1 MTYGSRGYGNLTTTA
16 ANGGPTPAASATWRN
31 FSNPQGAQRGLMEK
45 FFLSRGRLNSPAT
58 FNAPTPSASL
68 ALSSSSSSTNH
79 SVVTPGSSAGDP
91 VGVINHSNKT
101 TPAAPVRYLAP
112 AIKPVELQTT
122 RKDEVDDHRDKVGP
136 SRRHYATTEEKIQQ
150 EFREM
155 QKREEEL
162 KLNRSRF
169 FAKSQPNLLDM
180 DDQGISEPEQRLEG
194 GQLRSAHSISDLLA
208 DESQPTEMR
217 EELPPMSSS
226 TVKGARR
233 KSALIAQWENRIH
246 QQDF

>member
-1 MTYGSRGYGNLTTTA
+1 MADYKKKISSSGTTKSATQSHPTMELTLQRSESVAEDRESQSEPQSKKMPQMKVTYGSRGYGNLTTTA

-122 RKDEVDDHRDKVGP
+122 RKDEV
-136 SRRHYATTEEKIQQ
+136 IQ
-150 EFREM
+150 R
-155 QKREEEL
+155 
-162 KLNRSRF
+162 
-169 FAKSQPNLLDM
+169 NLY
-180 DDQGISEPEQRLEG
+180 
-194 GQLRSAHSISDLLA
+194 
-208 DESQPTEMR
+208 
-217 EELPPMSSS
+217 
-226 TVKGARR
+226 
-233 KSALIAQWENRIH
+233 
-246 QQDF
+246 